1 MVVIRME
8 VSLCDEAWMKVLSK
22 KAQDTLLAVP
32 RLVRS
37 EIDALISD
45 TDGADF
51 SSVEE
56 LDKWIT
62 DGGLET
68 MGVMHGW
75 YDSEIGLWAYETIG
89 GEVVDT
95 DENGYTAALAKM
107 LRLGIVKVPRPAVV
121 RMRGACL
128 TMVAYLGIHEAD
140 VELVLTK
147 AGWGARTRGG
157 VVRDTWEDEISRGL
171 ASIPTLWDGGVV
183 EYVFPAKKILDARRT
198 TACGVVE
205 DWWMVADCYGLAIR
219 TPGTDSKSNIAAR
232 KVAVKK

>member
-1 MVVIRME
+1 MVAIRME

-32 RLVRS
+32 RLVRG

-45 TDGADF
+45 ADGDDF

-68 MGVMHGW
+68 MGVVHGW
-75 YDSEIGLWAYETIG
+75 YDSEIGLWAYETVG
-89 GEVVDT
+89 GKVVDT
-95 DENGYTAALAKM
+95 DENGYTDALAKM

-140 VELVLTK
+140 VELVLTE
-147 AGWGARTRGG
+147 AGWGTRTRNG

>member
-1 MVVIRME
+1 MVAIRME

-22 KAQDTLLAVP
+22 KAQDTLLEVP
-32 RLVRS
+32 RLVRG

-89 GEVVDT
+89 GKVVDT
-95 DENGYTAALAKM
+95 DENGYTDALAKM

-128 TMVAYLGIHEAD
+128 TMCTYRGIDEDD
-140 VELVLTK
+140 VELVLTE
-147 AGWGARTRGG
+147 AGWGIRIRGG
-157 VVRDTWEDEISRGL
+157 VADEMWDDEISRAL
-171 ASIPTLWDGGVV
+171 ARVPDVWDGVA
-183 EYVFPAKKILDARRT
+183 EYVFHAKKILDARRT
-198 TACGVVE
+198 TKCGVVE

-232 KVAVKK
+232 KVSKK

>member
-1 MVVIRME
+1 MVAIRME

-22 KAQDTLLAVP
+22 KARDALLEVP
-32 RLVRS
+32 RLVRG

-45 TDGADF
+45 ADGDDF

-68 MGVMHGW
+68 MGVVHGW
-75 YDSEIGLWAYETIG
+75 YDREIGLWAYETING
-89 GEVVDT
+89 KVVDT
-95 DENGYTAALAKM
+95 DENGYTNALAKG

-128 TMVAYLGIHEAD
+128 TMMAHLGIHEAD
-140 VELVLTK
+140 VELVSTE
-147 AGWGARTRGG
+147 AGWGTRTRGG
-157 VVRDTWEDEISRGL
+157 CVRETWEDEISRAL
-171 ASIPTLWDGGVV
+171 ARVPDVWDGVA
-183 EYVFPAKKILDARRT
+183 EYVFPGKKILDARRT
-198 TACGVVE
+198 TKCGVVE

-219 TPGTDSKSNIAAR
+219 TPGTDAKSNIAAR
-232 KVAVKK
+232 KVGKK